1 MKLEDYQ
8 LCLDRGWT
16 RCGFYYYK
24 PDLNK
29 SCCLSYQ
36 IRIDALNN
44 KPRKSHKKALKK
56 WQKFLDGEIDIN
68 GKSYNKNPQKTQ
80 KKK

>member
-1 MKLEDYQ
+1 M
-8 LCLDRGWT
+8 
-16 RCGFYYYK
+16 
-24 PDLNK
+24 
-29 SCCLSYQ
+29 SYQ

-68 GKSYNKNPQKTQ
+68 GKPYNKNPQKKKQ
-80 KKK
+80 KNKTGIQKTGLNQQEFQQSE